1 MKNNYLLARCA
12 VLAAVS
18 RVCRLPIP
26 RGNTRKLT
34 HLLSELWTLLN
45 QTSHKPMKNGAK
57 FRAVCFDC
65 DSTLSRLEGI
75 DELASRCGRRSE
87 VASLT
92 EAAMKGSLPI
102 DDVYAKRLLIV
113 RPDREAVAWLGK
125 RYVEELVPGA
135 RETIEALRRLG
146 KEVYVVSGGLL
157 TSVRHLARALTI
169 PEAQVYAVAIE
180 FDANGAYRGFDQGSP
195 LPRADGKAV
204 ICRDLAE
211 RHGAIAMVGDGMTDV
226 AARAGG
232 AYVIGFGG
240 VVYRETVAM
249 GADCYV
255 AHNEL
260 TATLEPLLSE
270 EERKMLPLA

>member
-1 MKNNYLLARCA
+1 MTR
-12 VLAAVS
+12 
-18 RVCRLPIP
+18 RV
-26 RGNTRKLT
+26 
-34 HLLSELWTLLN
+34 
-45 QTSHKPMKNGAK
+45 K
-57 FRAVCFDC
+57 FHAVCFDC

-75 DELASRCGRRSE
+75 DELASRYGRKSE
-87 VASLT
+87 VARLT
-92 EAAMKGSLPI
+92 EAAMNGSLSI
-102 DDVYAKRLLIV
+102 DDVYAERLSIV
-113 RPDREAVAWLGK
+113 RPDREAVAWLGE
-125 RYVEELVPGA
+125 RYVEELVSGA

-157 TSVRHLARALTI
+157 PSVRHLAHALAI
-169 PEAQVYAVAIE
+169 PASHVHAVAIE
-180 FDANGAYRGFDQGSP
+180 FDANGGYQGFDRGSP

-204 ICRDLAE
+204 ICRELAQ

-240 VVYRETVAM
+240 VAYREAVAI

-255 AHNEL
+255 AHTEL

-270 EERKMLPLA
+270 EERKVLPLA

>member
-1 MKNNYLLARCA
+1 M
-12 VLAAVS
+12 S
-18 RVCRLPIP
+18 RENTGKSARLPQ
-26 RGNTRKLT
+26 RLRTALT
-34 HLLSELWTLLN
+34 PN
-45 QTSHKPMKNGAK
+45 PHKAMNIQGK

-65 DSTLSRLEGI
+65 DSTLSRIEGI
-75 DELASRCGRRSE
+75 DELASRFGRKSD
-87 VASLT
+87 VAGLT
-92 EAAMKGSLPI
+92 EAAMNGSLSI
-102 DDVYAKRLLIV
+102 DDIYAKRLSIV
-113 RPDREAVAWLGK
+113 RPDREAVAWLGE

-157 TSVRHLARALTI
+157 PSVRHLAQALTI
-169 PEAQVYAVAIE
+169 PSSHVHAVSVE

-204 ICRDLAE
+204 VCRELAK

-240 VVYRETVAM
+240 VAYRESVAM

-255 AHNEL
+255 AHAEL

-270 EERKMLPLA
+270 EERKALALA